1 MLAWTGPEM
10 MVCTDPYYILAS
22 DSPGITT
29 FDNGLPYVE
38 RESVVTGRQVCPL
51 DSHFF
56 LEMKRV
62 EENLEQARS
71 QIEVRGR

>member
-1 MLAWTGPEM
+1 M
-10 MVCTDPYYILAS
+10 MVCTDLYYVLAS
-22 DSPGITT
+22 DFPGITT

-56 LEMKRV
+56 SGD
-62 EENLEQARS
+62 EESGGEQARS